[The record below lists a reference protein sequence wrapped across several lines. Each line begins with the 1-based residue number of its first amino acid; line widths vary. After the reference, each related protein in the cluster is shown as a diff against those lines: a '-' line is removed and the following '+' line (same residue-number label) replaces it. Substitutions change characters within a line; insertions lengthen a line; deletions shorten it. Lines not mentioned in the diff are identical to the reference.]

1 MTGNTEEIHK
11 EQSVNNRTTGKLRVK
26 QNNNKQKLEA
36 QKLQTPGYNSE
47 LWPTLK
53 KPEFL
58 GEVIKI

>member
-1 MTGNTEEIHK
+1 M
-11 EQSVNNRTTGKLRVK
+11 K